1 MIPPSLVSLMTDF
14 GTGSHYVAQMKGVL
28 LGLNPSLRIVDLTHD
43 VAPQQIRQAAFLLQQ
58 SVAAFPPETCHV
70 VVVDPGVGTDRR
82 ILLARIRRQ
91 YFVAPD
97 NGLLSDLLQDD
108 PAEWIR
114 SVTASR
120 FWRPSCAAT
129 FHGRDVMAPVA
140 AHLSLGVKPSAFGPS
155 VNDPYV
161 LAQSAV
167 VSQPGRLR
175 GTVVHR
181 DRFGNLITDI
191 RSVSLQQIP
200 SGSALRIGLGESRE
214 VFSGELVQTY
224 GDRPV
229 GSLVV
234 LVGSGGF
241 VEIAQVNGRAAKT
254 LRGEIGMSVTLT
266 W

>member
-1 MIPPSLVSLMTDF
+1 MIPPSLIALTTDF

-28 LGLNPSLRIVDLTHD
+28 LGLNPSLQIVDLTHD

-58 SVAAFPPETCHV
+58 SVPAFPAETCHV
-70 VVVDPGVGTDRR
+70 VVVDPGVGTERR
-82 ILLARIRRQ
+82 ILLARIRHQ

-97 NGLLSDLLQDD
+97 NGLLTDLLEDS

-114 SVTASR
+114 SIAESR
-120 FWRPSCAAT
+120 FWRATRSST

-140 AHLSLGVKPSAFGPS
+140 GHLSLGVVPSAFGPP
-155 VNDPYV
+155 VDDPCV
-161 LAQSAV
+161 LTWPAV
-167 VSQPGRLR
+167 GSQPGRLS
-175 GTVVHR
+175 GTVVHI

-191 RSVSLQQIP
+191 QSVALQQFSP
-200 SGSALRIGLGESRE
+200 GSELQVGLGKTAGA
-214 VFSGELVQTY
+214 FSVEFVQTY
-224 GDRPV
+224 AQRPA

-241 VEIAQVNGRAAKT
+241 VELAQVNGRAAQA
-254 LRGEIGMSVTLT
+254 LRGEIGMPVTFT